1 MRAAHGDAL
10 RMASNLP
17 DTRPFAGFE
26 WMLAGRYL
34 RARRREGFIS
44 VISLFSFLGILL
56 GVATLI
62 VVMAVLNGFRAELLD
77 KILGFQGH
85 ASVYHSDVS
94 PVQDYQELQDRISK
108 IPGVTRAV
116 ALVEGQAMASSL
128 RNNTGAL
135 VRGIS
140 ETDIQKLPSLNND
153 NLRTA
158 LKEPGIPD
166 EQSSF
171 KGFDVAGGVA
181 IGERMAW
188 RHQLGL
194 GSNITIISPEGP
206 DTVVGNTPRIRDYP
220 VVAIFKVGM
229 SDYDENI
236 IYMPLKEAQE
246 YFVMDEGVTQIEVMV
261 DNPDAIDS
269 MRMALMDVAGENMQ
283 VQTWK
288 ERNMTF
294 FNALAVER
302 NVMFLVLTMII
313 LVAALNIISGL
324 IMLVKD
330 KGRDI
335 AILRTMGATRGA
347 IQRVFFLT
355 GAAIGVAGTLGG
367 FVVGL
372 LICLNTER
380 IRQFISWVSGVDPF
394 NPELY
399 YLSQLPA
406 KMDSWQT
413 FSIVLMAMGL
423 SFAATL
429 YPSWRAARLDPVEA
443 LRYE

>member
-1 MRAAHGDAL
+1 MENG
-10 RMASNLP
+10 LP
-17 DTRPFAGFE
+17 DTRPFAPFE

-85 ASVYHSDVS
+85 VSVYHVDVS
-94 PVQDYQELQDRISK
+94 PIPDYQDMANRLAK
-108 IPGVTRAV
+108 VPGVTRAV
-116 ALVEGQAMASSL
+116 PLVEGQAMASSL
-128 RNNTGAL
+128 HNNTGAL

-140 ETDIQKLPSLNND
+140 EADIQKLPSLNNG

-158 LKEPGIPD
+158 FNKDLVPD
-166 EQSSF
+166 ETPSF
-171 KGFDVAGGVA
+171 KGFDTSGGVA

-194 GSNITIISPEGP
+194 GSRITIISPDGP
-206 DTVVGNTPRIRDYP
+206 DTVIGNAPRIRDYP
-220 VVAIFKVGM
+220 VVAVFKVGM
-229 SDYDENI
+229 SDYDENV
-236 IYMPLKEAQE
+236 IYMPLSEAQD
-246 YFVMDEGVTQIEVMV
+246 YFVTDNGVNQVEVMV
-261 DNPDAIDS
+261 NDPDNVEQYLPDLMSASGDGMAIS
-269 MRMALMDVAGENMQ
+269 
-283 VQTWK
+283 TWK
-288 ERNMTF
+288 DRNSTF

-330 KGRDI
+330 KGHDI
-335 AILRTMGATRGA
+335 AILRTMGATRGT

-355 GAAIGVAGTLGG
+355 GAAIGTAGTLGG

-399 YLSQLPA
+399 YLAQLPA
-406 KMDSWQT
+406 RMDSYQT
-413 FSIVLMAMGL
+413 VLIVLMSLAL

-429 YPSWRAARLDPVEA
+429 YPSWRAAKLDPVEA

>member
-1 MRAAHGDAL
+1 MDK
-10 RMASNLP
+10 SLP
-17 DTRPFAGFE
+17 DTKPFAPFE

-62 VVMAVLNGFRAELLD
+62 VVMAVLNGFRGELLD

-85 ASVYHSDVS
+85 VSVYHADVS
-94 PVQDYQELQDRISK
+94 PITDYQELANK
-108 IPGVTRAV
+108 LAKVPGVTRV
-116 ALVEGQAMASSL
+116 VPLVEGQAMASSL

-140 ETDIQKLPSLNND
+140 EADIQKLPSLNNKD
-153 NLRTA
+153 LRTA
-158 LKEPGIPD
+158 FNKDYYPD
-166 EQSSF
+166 ETPSF
-171 KGFDVAGGVA
+171 KGFDTSGGVA

-194 GSNITIISPEGP
+194 GSRITIISPDGP
-206 DTVVGNTPRIRDYP
+206 DTVIGNAPRIRDYP
-220 VVAIFKVGM
+220 VTAIFKVGM
-229 SDYDENI
+229 SDYDENV
-236 IYMPLKEAQE
+236 IYMPLSEAQD
-246 YFVMDEGVTQIEVMV
+246 YFVTDNGVNQIEVMV
-261 DNPDAIDS
+261 DDPDSVDQYTTPLMTAAGDN
-269 MRMALMDVAGENMQ
+269 MALS
-283 VQTWK
+283 TWK
-288 ERNMTF
+288 DRNSTF

-335 AILRTMGATRGA
+335 AILRTMGATRGT

-355 GAAIGVAGTLGG
+355 GAAIGTAGTIGG
-367 FVVGL
+367 FIVGL

-399 YLSQLPA
+399 YLAQLPA
-406 KMDSWQT
+406 RMDSYQT
-413 FSIVLMAMGL
+413 VLIVAMSLAL

-429 YPSWRAARLDPVEA
+429 YPSWRAAKLDPVEA

>member
-1 MRAAHGDAL
+1 MEK
-10 RMASNLP
+10 SLP
-17 DTRPFAGFE
+17 DTRPFAPFE

-85 ASVYHSDVS
+85 VAVYRTDVS
-94 PVQDYQELQDRISK
+94 PITDYEDLQQRLSK
-108 IPGVTRAV
+108 IPGVIRAV
-116 ALVEGQAMASSL
+116 PLIEGQVMASSL

-140 ETDIQKLPSLNND
+140 EADIAKLPSLNNE
-153 NLRTA
+153 NLRTGMNA
-158 LKEPGIPD
+158 EHIPD
-166 EQSSF
+166 ETPSF
-171 KGFDVAGGVA
+171 KGFDASGGVA

-188 RHQLGL
+188 RHQLGI
-194 GSNITIISPEGP
+194 GSRITIISPDGP
-206 DTVVGNTPRIRDYP
+206 DTVIGTAPRIRDYP

-229 SDYDENI
+229 SDYDENV
-236 IYMPLKEAQE
+236 IYMPLPEAQD
-246 YFVMDEGVTQIEVMV
+246 YFVTDTGVNQIEVMV
-261 DNPDAIDS
+261 DNPDEVETYLLPI
-269 MRMALMDVAGENMQ
+269 MNEAGEGMA
-283 VQTWK
+283 VSTWK
-288 ERNMTF
+288 DRNSTF

-335 AILRTMGATRGA
+335 AILRTMGATRGT

-355 GAAIGVAGTLGG
+355 GAAIGTAGTLGG
-367 FVVGL
+367 FIVGL

-399 YLSQLPA
+399 YLAQLPA
-406 KMDSWQT
+406 RMDSWQT
-413 FSIVLMAMGL
+413 VLIVLMALGL

-429 YPSWRAARLDPVEA
+429 YPSWRAAKLDPVEA

>member
-1 MRAAHGDAL
+1 MDKR
-10 RMASNLP
+10 LP
-17 DTRPFAGFE
+17 DTKPFARFE

-85 ASVYHSDVS
+85 VSVYRSDVA
-94 PVQDYQELQDRISK
+94 PIADYQDMALRIAR
-108 IPGVTRAV
+108 IPGVVRAV
-116 ALVEGQAMASSL
+116 PLIEGQAMASSL
-128 RNNTGAL
+128 RSNTGAL

-140 ETDIQKLPSLNND
+140 EADIQKLPSLNNE

-158 LKEPGIPD
+158 INQDYIPD
-166 EQSSF
+166 AQPSF
-171 KGFDVAGGVA
+171 KGFDASGGVA

-194 GSNITIISPEGP
+194 GSRITIISPEGP
-206 DTVVGNTPRIRDYP
+206 DTVIGTAPRIRDYP

-229 SDYDENI
+229 SDYDENV
-236 IYMPLKEAQE
+236 IYMPLAEAQD
-246 YFVMDEGVTQIEVMV
+246 YFVTEEGVNQIEVMV
-261 DNPDAIDS
+261 DNPDEVEQYLISLMTEAGNG
-269 MRMALMDVAGENMQ
+269 MAVT
-283 VQTWK
+283 TWK
-288 ERNMTF
+288 DRNSTF

-335 AILRTMGATRGA
+335 AILRTMGATRGT

-355 GAAIGVAGTLGG
+355 GAAIGTAGTAGG

-380 IRQFISWVSGVDPF
+380 IRQFISWASCGNPF

-406 KMDSWQT
+406 KMDSWET
-413 FSIVLMAMGL
+413 GLIVLMSLGL

-429 YPSWRAARLDPVEA
+429 YPSWRAAKLDPVEA

>member
-1 MRAAHGDAL
+1 MDKR
-10 RMASNLP
+10 LP
-17 DTRPFAGFE
+17 DTRPFAPFE
-26 WMLAGRYL
+26 WMLALRYL

-85 ASVYHSDVS
+85 ASIYNADLS
-94 PVQDYQELQDRISK
+94 PLQNDRNIRLRVEK
-108 IPGVTRAV
+108 VPGVTRV
-116 ALVEGQAMASSL
+116 IALVEGQAMASSL

-135 VRGIS
+135 VRGIA
-140 ETDIQKLPSLNND
+140 EADIQKLPSIVNE

-158 LKEPGIPD
+158 LKEPGVPD
-166 EQSSF
+166 AQASLA
-171 KGFDVAGGVA
+171 GFDASGGVA

-206 DTVVGNTPRIRDYP
+206 DTIIGTAPRIRDYP
-220 VVAIFKVGM
+220 VLAIFKVGM
-229 SDYDENI
+229 SDYDENV
-236 IYMPLKEAQE
+236 IYMPINEAKD
-246 YFVMDEGVTQIEVMV
+246 YFVTEEGVSQIEIMAE
-261 DNPDAIDS
+261 NPDAIDDLVLPLQE
-269 MRMALMDVAGENMQ
+269 AAGEGMT

-288 ERNMTF
+288 QRNLTF

-330 KGRDI
+330 KSHDI

-355 GAAIGVAGTLGG
+355 GAAIGVAGTFGG

-372 LICLNTER
+372 LICLNVES
-380 IRQFISWVSGVDPF
+380 IRQFISWLSGVDPF

-399 YLSQLPA
+399 YLAQLPA
-406 KMDSWQT
+406 KMETGQT
-413 FSIVLMAMGL
+413 LLIIVMALAL
-423 SFAATL
+423 SFGATL

>member
-1 MRAAHGDAL
+1 MDK
-10 RMASNLP
+10 SLP
-17 DTRPFAGFE
+17 DTRPFAPFE
-26 WMLAGRYL
+26 WMLAARYL

-85 ASVYHSDVS
+85 VSVYHADVS
-94 PVQDYQELQDRISK
+94 PVADYPDLAAKLSQ
-108 IPGVTRAV
+108 IPGITRAV
-116 ALVEGQAMASSL
+116 PLVEGQAMASSL
-128 RNNTGAL
+128 HNNTGAL

-140 ETDIQKLPSLNND
+140 EADIQKLPSLNND
-153 NLRTA
+153 NLRSA
-158 LKEPGIPD
+158 INKDYIPD
-166 EQSSF
+166 EKASF
-171 KGFDVAGGVA
+171 KGFDQAGGVA

-194 GSNITIISPEGP
+194 GSRITIISPEGP
-206 DTVVGNTPRIRDYP
+206 DTVIGNAPRIRDYP

-229 SDYDENI
+229 SDYDENV
-236 IYMPLKEAQE
+236 IYMPLSEAQD
-246 YFVMDEGVTQIEVMV
+246 YFVTDDGVNQVEVMV
-261 DNPDAIDS
+261 DDPDKVEDYLPAI
-269 MRMALMDVAGENMQ
+269 MGAAGEGMA
-283 VQTWK
+283 VSTWK
-288 ERNMTF
+288 DRNSTF

-330 KGRDI
+330 KGHDI
-335 AILRTMGATRGA
+335 AILRTMGATRGT

-355 GAAIGVAGTLGG
+355 GAAIGTAGTLGG
-367 FVVGL
+367 FIVGL

-399 YLSQLPA
+399 YLAQLPA
-406 KMDSWQT
+406 RMDSYQT
-413 FSIVLMAMGL
+413 VLIVMMSLAL

-429 YPSWRAARLDPVEA
+429 YPSWRAAKLDPVEA

>member
-1 MRAAHGDAL
+1 MDK
-10 RMASNLP
+10 SLP
-17 DTRPFAGFE
+17 DTRPFAAFE
-26 WMLAGRYL
+26 WMLAARYL

-85 ASVYHSDVS
+85 ASVYNSDVS
-94 PVQDYQELQDRISK
+94 PIQNYKDLEDRISK
-108 IPGVTRAV
+108 IAGVTRAV

-140 ETDIQKLPSLNND
+140 EADIEKLPSIMNGD
-153 NLRTA
+153 LRTA

-166 EQSSF
+166 VKPSF
-171 KGFDVAGGVA
+171 SGFDTSEGVA

-206 DTVVGNTPRIRDYP
+206 DTIVGTAPRIRDYP

-229 SDYDENI
+229 SDYDENV
-236 IYMPLKEAQE
+236 IYMPLAEAQDD
-246 YFVMDEGVTQIEVMV
+246 FSMDDGVTQIEVSV
-261 DNPDAIDS
+261 EKPDEIDNYLLPLQDA
-269 MRMALMDVAGENMQ
+269 AGSGLV

-288 ERNMTF
+288 DRNMSF

-330 KGRDI
+330 KGHDI

-347 IQRVFFLT
+347 IQRIFFIT
-355 GAAIGVAGTLGG
+355 GAAIGLAGTLGG
-367 FVVGL
+367 FIVGL

-380 IRQFISWVSGVDPF
+380 IREFITWASGVDPF
-394 NPELY
+394 NQELY

-413 FSIVLMAMGL
+413 FFIVLMSLGL

>member
-1 MRAAHGDAL
+1 MDKG
-10 RMASNLP
+10 LP
-17 DTRPFAGFE
+17 DTRPFAPFE

-85 ASVYHSDVS
+85 VSVYHSDVS
-94 PVQDYQELQDRISK
+94 PVTDYPDLAAKLSRV
-108 IPGVTRAV
+108 PGVTRAV
-116 ALVEGQAMASSL
+116 PLVEGQAMASSL
-128 RNNTGAL
+128 HNNTGAL
-135 VRGIS
+135 VRGIT
-140 ETDIQKLPSLNND
+140 ETDIQKLPSLNNE
-153 NLRTA
+153 NLRSA
-158 LKEPGIPD
+158 INKDFIPD
-166 EQSSF
+166 EKGSF
-171 KGFDVAGGVA
+171 KGFDASGGVA

-194 GSNITIISPEGP
+194 GSRITIITPDGP
-206 DTVVGNTPRIRDYP
+206 DTVIGNAPRIRDYP

-229 SDYDENI
+229 SDYDENV
-236 IYMPLKEAQE
+236 IYMPLSEAQD
-246 YFVMDEGVTQIEVMV
+246 YFVTDDGVNQVEVMV
-261 DNPDAIDS
+261 DDPDKVEAYLPGI
-269 MRMALMDVAGENMQ
+269 MGAAGEGMA
-283 VQTWK
+283 VSTWK
-288 ERNMTF
+288 DRNSTF

-335 AILRTMGATRGA
+335 AILRTMGATRGT

-355 GAAIGVAGTLGG
+355 GAAIGTAGTLGG
-367 FVVGL
+367 FIVGL

-399 YLSQLPA
+399 YLAQLPA
-406 KMDSWQT
+406 RMDSYQT
-413 FSIVLMAMGL
+413 VLIVMMSLAL

-429 YPSWRAARLDPVEA
+429 YPSWRAAKLDPVEA

>member
-1 MRAAHGDAL
+1 MNSD
-10 RMASNLP
+10 LP
-17 DTRPFAGFE
+17 DTKPFAPFE
-26 WMLAGRYL
+26 WILAGRYL

-94 PVQDYQELQDRISK
+94 PMQNYADLQMRIAK

-140 ETDIQKLPSLNND
+140 QADIGKLSSLNNAD
-153 NLRTA
+153 LRTA
-158 LKEPGIPD
+158 LIETGVPD
-166 EQSSF
+166 EPPSF
-171 KGFDVAGGVA
+171 AGFDKSAGVA

-188 RHQLGL
+188 KHQLGL
-194 GSNITIISPEGP
+194 GSNLTIISPEGP
-206 DTVVGNTPRIRDYP
+206 DSVVGNAPRIRDYP

-236 IYMPLKEAQE
+236 IYMPLAEAQD
-246 YFVMDEGVTQIEVMV
+246 YFVMDEGVSQIEVMV
-261 DNPDAIDS
+261 EKPDAIDD
-269 MRMALMDVAGENMQ
+269 MKLALTAAAGEGM
-283 VQTWK
+283 VVSTWK
-288 ERNMTF
+288 QRNVTF

-335 AILRTMGATRGA
+335 AILRTMGASRGS

-367 FVVGL
+367 FLAGL
-372 LICLNTER
+372 VICLNTEN
-380 IRQFISWVSGVDPF
+380 IRQFISMVSGVDPF

-399 YLSQLPA
+399 YLAQLPA
-406 KMDSWQT
+406 KMDPWQT
-413 FSIVLMAMGL
+413 FYIVLMSLSL

>member
-1 MRAAHGDAL
+1 MDK
-10 RMASNLP
+10 SLP
-17 DTRPFAGFE
+17 DTRPFARFE

-85 ASVYHSDVS
+85 VAVYRSDVT
-94 PVQDYQELQDRISK
+94 PIPDYEALQQTLSA

-116 ALVEGQAMASSL
+116 GLVEGQVMASSL

-140 ETDIQKLPSLNND
+140 EADILKLPSLNND
-153 NLRTA
+153 SLRTA
-158 LKEPGIPD
+158 LKEEGVPD
-166 EQSSF
+166 VTASF
-171 KGFDVAGGVA
+171 AGFDASGGVA

-194 GSNITIISPEGP
+194 GSRITIISPEGP
-206 DTVVGNTPRIRDYP
+206 ETVIGTAPRIRDYP

-229 SDYDENI
+229 SDYDENV
-236 IYMPLKEAQE
+236 IYMPLADAQE
-246 YFVMDEGVTQIEVMV
+246 YFVTEEGVNQIEVMV
-261 DNPDAIDS
+261 DDPDDVDRYLLPI
-269 MRMALMDVAGENMQ
+269 MDAAGEGMA
-283 VQTWK
+283 VTTWK
-288 ERNMTF
+288 TRNSTF

-335 AILRTMGATRGA
+335 AILRTMGATRGT

-355 GAAIGVAGTLGG
+355 GATIGVAGTLGG
-367 FVVGL
+367 FIVGL

-399 YLSQLPA
+399 YLAQLPA
-406 KMDSWQT
+406 RMDSWQT
-413 FSIVLMAMGL
+413 VLIVLMSLGL

-429 YPSWRAARLDPVEA
+429 YPSWRAAKLDPVEA

>member
-1 MRAAHGDAL
+1 MDK
-10 RMASNLP
+10 SLP
-17 DTRPFAGFE
+17 DTRPFAAFE

-85 ASVYHSDVS
+85 VAVYRADVT
-94 PVQDYQELQDRISK
+94 PIPDYEALKERLSA

-116 ALVEGQAMASSL
+116 GLVEGQAMASSL

-140 ETDIQKLPSLNND
+140 EADIQKLPSLNNE

-158 LKEPGIPD
+158 LKEEGVPD
-166 EQSSF
+166 VTASF
-171 KGFDVAGGVA
+171 AGFDASEGVA

-194 GSNITIISPEGP
+194 GSRITIISPEGP
-206 DTVVGNTPRIRDYP
+206 ETVIGTAPRIRDYP

-229 SDYDENI
+229 SDYDENV
-236 IYMPLKEAQE
+236 IYMPLAEAQD
-246 YFVMDEGVTQIEVMV
+246 YFVTDEGVNQIEVTV
-261 DNPDAIDS
+261 DNPDEVEAYLPQIMDAAGQG
-269 MRMALMDVAGENMQ
+269 MAAS
-283 VQTWK
+283 TWK
-288 ERNMTF
+288 DRNSTF

-335 AILRTMGATRGA
+335 AILRTMGATRGTV
-347 IQRVFFLT
+347 QRVFFLT
-355 GAAIGVAGTLGG
+355 GAAIGTAGTIGG
-367 FVVGL
+367 FIVGL

-399 YLSQLPA
+399 YLAQLPA

-413 FSIVLMAMGL
+413 IFIVLMALGL

>member
-1 MRAAHGDAL
+1 MDK
-10 RMASNLP
+10 SLP
-17 DTRPFAGFE
+17 DTKPFAPFE

-62 VVMAVLNGFRAELLD
+62 VVMAVLNGFRGELLD

-85 ASVYHSDVS
+85 ISVYHADVS
-94 PVQDYQELQDRISK
+94 PIADYQDLANK
-108 IPGVTRAV
+108 LAK
-116 ALVEGQAMASSL
+116 ASSL
-128 RNNTGAL
+128 HNNTGAL

-140 ETDIQKLPSLNND
+140 EADIQKLPSLNNKD
-153 NLRTA
+153 LRTA
-158 LKEPGIPD
+158 FNKDLIPD
-166 EQSSF
+166 ETPSF
-171 KGFDVAGGVA
+171 KGFDKSGGVA

-194 GSNITIISPEGP
+194 GSKITIISPDGP
-206 DTVVGNTPRIRDYP
+206 DTVIGNAPRIRDYP

-229 SDYDENI
+229 SDYDENV
-236 IYMPLKEAQE
+236 IYMPLSEAQD
-246 YFVMDEGVTQIEVMV
+246 YFVTDNGVNQIEVKV
-261 DNPDAIDS
+261 DDPDNIDQYTS
-269 MRMALMDVAGENMQ
+269 PLMAAAGDGMAMS
-283 VQTWK
+283 TWK
-288 ERNMTF
+288 DRNSTF

-335 AILRTMGATRGA
+335 AILRTMGATRGT

-355 GAAIGVAGTLGG
+355 GAAIGTAGTLGG
-367 FVVGL
+367 FLVGL

-399 YLSQLPA
+399 YLAQLPA
-406 KMDSWQT
+406 RMDSYQT
-413 FSIVLMAMGL
+413 VLIVAMSLLL

-429 YPSWRAARLDPVEA
+429 YPSWRAAKLDPVEA

>member
-1 MRAAHGDAL
+1 MDN
-10 RMASNLP
+10 SLP
-17 DTRPFAGFE
+17 DTRPFARFE

-62 VVMAVLNGFRAELLD
+62 VVMAVLNGFRGELLD

-85 ASVYHSDVS
+85 VSVYHADVS
-94 PVQDYQELQDRISK
+94 PIEDYQDLANRLANV
-108 IPGVTRAV
+108 PGVKRAV
-116 ALVEGQAMASSL
+116 PLVEGQAMASSL
-128 RNNTGAL
+128 HNNTGAL

-140 ETDIQKLPSLNND
+140 EADIQKLPSINND
-153 NLRTA
+153 SLRTA
-158 LKEPGIPD
+158 FNKALEPD
-166 EQSSF
+166 EHPSF
-171 KGFDVAGGVA
+171 KGFDTAGGVA

-188 RHQLGL
+188 RHQVGL
-194 GSNITIISPEGP
+194 GSRITIISPDGP
-206 DTVVGNTPRIRDYP
+206 DTVIGNAPRIRDYP
-220 VVAIFKVGM
+220 VTAIFKVGM
-229 SDYDENI
+229 SDYDENV
-236 IYMPLKEAQE
+236 IYMPLSEAQD
-246 YFVMDEGVTQIEVMV
+246 YFVTDNGVNQIEVMV
-261 DNPDAIDS
+261 DDPDNIDQYTS
-269 MRMALMDVAGENMQ
+269 SIMAAAGDGMALS
-283 VQTWK
+283 TWK
-288 ERNMTF
+288 DRNSTF

-335 AILRTMGATRGA
+335 AILRTMGATRGT

-355 GAAIGVAGTLGG
+355 GAAIGTAGTIGG
-367 FVVGL
+367 FLVGL

-399 YLSQLPA
+399 YLAQLPA
-406 KMDSWQT
+406 RMDSYQT
-413 FSIVLMAMGL
+413 LLIVVMSLLL

-429 YPSWRAARLDPVEA
+429 YPSWRAAKLDPVEA

>member
-1 MRAAHGDAL
+1 MNSG
-10 RMASNLP
+10 LP
-17 DTRPFAGFE
+17 DTKPFAPFE
-26 WMLAGRYL
+26 WILAGRYL

-85 ASVYHSDVS
+85 ASIYHSDVS
-94 PVQDYQELQDRISK
+94 PIQNYAELQTRIAR

-140 ETDIQKLPSLNND
+140 QADIGKLSSLNNAD
-153 NLRTA
+153 LRTA
-158 LKEPGIPD
+158 LIESSVPD
-166 EQSSF
+166 EPPSF
-171 KGFDVAGGVA
+171 AGFDKSAGVA

-188 RHQLGL
+188 KHQLGL
-194 GSNITIISPEGP
+194 GSNLTIISPEGP
-206 DTVVGNTPRIRDYP
+206 DSVVGNAPRIRDYP

-236 IYMPLKEAQE
+236 IYMPLAEAQD
-246 YFVMDEGVTQIEVMV
+246 YFVMDEGVSQIEVMV
-261 DNPDAIDS
+261 EKPDAIDD
-269 MRMALMDVAGENMQ
+269 MKLALTAAAGEGMVVN
-283 VQTWK
+283 TWK
-288 ERNMTF
+288 QRNVTF

-335 AILRTMGATRGA
+335 AILRTMGATRGS

-367 FVVGL
+367 FLAGL
-372 LICLNTER
+372 LICLNTEN
-380 IRQFISWVSGVDPF
+380 IRQFISMVSGVDPF

-399 YLSQLPA
+399 YLAQLPA
-406 KMDSWQT
+406 KMDPWQT
-413 FSIVLMAMGL
+413 FYIVLMSLSL

>member
-1 MRAAHGDAL
+1 MDKT
-10 RMASNLP
+10 LP
-17 DTRPFAGFE
+17 DTRPFSRFE

-34 RARRREGFIS
+34 RSRRREGFIS

-62 VVMAVLNGFRAELLD
+62 VVMAVLNGFRAELMD

-85 ASVYHSDVS
+85 VSVYRADAEPIGDHGG
-94 PVQDYQELQDRISK
+94 LQNRLAG
-108 IPGVTRAV
+108 IPGITRAV

-140 ETDIQKLPSLNND
+140 EADIQKLPSLNNTH
-153 NLRTA
+153 LRTA
-158 LKEPGIPD
+158 INPDFIPD
-166 EQSSF
+166 VQPSF
-171 KGFDVAGGVA
+171 KGFDASEGIA

-194 GSNITIISPEGP
+194 GSRLTVISPEGP
-206 DTVVGNTPRIRDYP
+206 DTVIGTAPRIRDYP

-229 SDYDENI
+229 SDYDENV
-236 IYMPLKEAQE
+236 IYMPLAEAQD
-246 YFVMDEGVTQIEVMV
+246 YFVTEEGVNQIELMV
-261 DNPDAIDS
+261 DDPDAVEQYLIPIMS
-269 MRMALMDVAGENMQ
+269 EAGEGMA
-283 VQTWK
+283 VTTWK
-288 ERNMTF
+288 SRNSTF

-335 AILRTMGATRGA
+335 AILRTMGATRGT

-367 FVVGL
+367 FIAGL

-399 YLSQLPA
+399 YLAQLPA
-406 KMDSWQT
+406 RMDSWQT
-413 FSIVLMAMGL
+413 VLIVLMSLGL

-429 YPSWRAARLDPVEA
+429 YPSWRAAKLDPVEA

>member
-1 MRAAHGDAL
+1 MPP
-10 RMASNLP
+10 MLP
-17 DTRPFAGFE
+17 DTKPFASFE
-26 WMLAGRYL
+26 WMLALRYL

-85 ASVYHSDVS
+85 VS
-94 PVQDYQELQDRISK
+94 IYSADLSPISNYADIELKVSK

-140 ETDIQKLPSLNND
+140 EADIAKLPSLVNGD
-153 NLRTA
+153 LRTA
-158 LKEPGIPD
+158 FKEPGVPD
-166 EQSSF
+166 EKPSF
-171 KGFDVAGGVA
+171 AGFDKSGGVA
-181 IGERMAW
+181 VGERLAW

-194 GSNITIISPEGP
+194 GSSLTIISPDGP
-206 DTVVGNTPRIRDYP
+206 DTIVGNTPRIRDYP
-220 VVAIFKVGM
+220 VMAIFKVGM
-229 SDYDENI
+229 SDYDENV
-236 IYMPLKEAQE
+236 IYMPITEAQD
-246 YFVMDEGVTQIEVMV
+246 YFVTDGSVTQIEAMV
-261 DNPDAIDS
+261 ENPDAIDG
-269 MRMALMDVAGENMQ
+269 MKAAFQDAAGIGMQ

-288 ERNMTF
+288 QRNLTF

-330 KGRDI
+330 KSHDI

-347 IQRVFFLT
+347 IQRVFFIT
-355 GAAIGVAGTLGG
+355 GAAIGLAGTLGG
-367 FVVGL
+367 LITGL
-372 LICLNTER
+372 LICLNVER
-380 IRQFISWVSGVDPF
+380 IRQLISWLSGVDPF

-406 KMDSWQT
+406 KMDPWQT
-413 FSIVLMAMGL
+413 VMIVLMTLLL
-423 SFAATL
+423 SFGATL
-429 YPSWRAARLDPVEA
+429 YPSWRAARLDPVDA

>member
-1 MRAAHGDAL
+1 MPPT
-10 RMASNLP
+10 LP
-17 DTRPFAGFE
+17 DTQPFASFE
-26 WMLAGRYL
+26 WMLALRYL

-85 ASVYHSDVS
+85 ISIYNADLS
-94 PVQDYQELQDRISK
+94 PISNYADIELKVSK

-140 ETDIQKLPSLNND
+140 EADIAKLPSLVNGD
-153 NLRTA
+153 LRTA
-158 LKEPGIPD
+158 FKEPGVPD
-166 EQSSF
+166 EKPSF
-171 KGFDVAGGVA
+171 AGFEKSGGVA
-181 IGERMAW
+181 VGERLAW

-194 GSNITIISPEGP
+194 GSSLTIISPDGP
-206 DTVVGNTPRIRDYP
+206 DTIVGNTPRIRDYP

-229 SDYDENI
+229 SDYDENV
-236 IYMPLKEAQE
+236 IYMPITEAQD
-246 YFVMDEGVTQIEVMV
+246 YFVTESGVTQIEAMV
-261 DNPDAIDS
+261 ENPDAVDA
-269 MRMALMDVAGENMQ
+269 MVAAFHDAAGGGMQ

-288 ERNMTF
+288 QRNMTF

-330 KGRDI
+330 KSHDI

-347 IQRVFFLT
+347 IQRVFFIT
-355 GAAIGVAGTLGG
+355 GAAIGLAGTLGG
-367 FVVGL
+367 LITGL
-372 LICLNTER
+372 LICLNVER
-380 IRQFISWVSGVDPF
+380 IRQLISWLSGVDPF
-394 NPELY
+394 NAELY

-406 KMDSWQT
+406 KMDPWQT
-413 FSIVLMAMGL
+413 VMIVLMTLLL
-423 SFAATL
+423 SFGATL
-429 YPSWRAARLDPVEA
+429 YPSWRAARLDPVDA

>member
-1 MRAAHGDAL
+1 MDK
-10 RMASNLP
+10 SLP
-17 DTRPFAGFE
+17 DTRPFARFE

-85 ASVYHSDVS
+85 VAVYRSDVT
-94 PVQDYQELQDRISK
+94 PIPDYEALQQTLSA

-116 ALVEGQAMASSL
+116 GLVEGQVMASSL

-140 ETDIQKLPSLNND
+140 EANILKLPSLNNG

-158 LKEPGIPD
+158 LKEEGVPD
-166 EQSSF
+166 VTASF
-171 KGFDVAGGVA
+171 AGFDASGGVA

-194 GSNITIISPEGP
+194 GSRITIISPEGP
-206 DTVVGNTPRIRDYP
+206 ETVIGTAPRIRDYP

-229 SDYDENI
+229 SDYDENV
-236 IYMPLKEAQE
+236 IYMPLADAQE
-246 YFVMDEGVTQIEVMV
+246 YFVTEEGVNQIEVMV
-261 DNPDAIDS
+261 DDPDDVDRYLLPI
-269 MRMALMDVAGENMQ
+269 MDAAGEGMA
-283 VQTWK
+283 VTTWK
-288 ERNMTF
+288 TRNSTF

-335 AILRTMGATRGA
+335 AILRTMGATRGT

-367 FVVGL
+367 FIVGL

-399 YLSQLPA
+399 YLAQLPA
-406 KMDSWQT
+406 RMDSWQT
-413 FSIVLMAMGL
+413 VLIVLMSLGL

-429 YPSWRAARLDPVEA
+429 YPSWRAAKLDPVEA

>member
-1 MRAAHGDAL
+1 MDN
-10 RMASNLP
+10 SLP
-17 DTRPFAGFE
+17 DTRPFAPFE

-85 ASVYHSDVS
+85 VSVYHSDVS
-94 PVQDYQELQDRISK
+94 PVADYPDLTARLSK
-108 IPGVTRAV
+108 IPGVVRAV
-116 ALVEGQAMASSL
+116 PLVEGQAMASSL
-128 RNNTGAL
+128 HNNTGAL

-140 ETDIQKLPSLNND
+140 ESDIQKLPSLNND

-158 LKEPGIPD
+158 INKDNIPD
-166 EQSSF
+166 EKASF
-171 KGFDVAGGVA
+171 KGFDASGGVA

-194 GSNITIISPEGP
+194 GSRITIITPDGP
-206 DTVVGNTPRIRDYP
+206 DTVIGNAPRIRDYP

-229 SDYDENI
+229 SDYDENV
-236 IYMPLKEAQE
+236 IYMPLAEAQD
-246 YFVMDEGVTQIEVMV
+246 YFVTDEGVNQIEVMV
-261 DNPDAIDS
+261 DDPDKVEEYVPAI
-269 MRMALMDVAGENMQ
+269 MGAAGEGMAAS
-283 VQTWK
+283 TWK
-288 ERNMTF
+288 DRNSTF

-335 AILRTMGATRGA
+335 AILRTMGATRGT

-355 GAAIGVAGTLGG
+355 GAAIGTAGTLGG
-367 FVVGL
+367 FIVGL

-399 YLSQLPA
+399 YLAQLPA
-406 KMDSWQT
+406 RMDSYQT
-413 FSIVLMAMGL
+413 MLIVLMSLAL

-429 YPSWRAARLDPVEA
+429 YPSWRAAKLDPVEA

>member
-1 MRAAHGDAL
+1 MNKD
-10 RMASNLP
+10 LP
-17 DTRPFAGFE
+17 DTRPFAPFE
-26 WMLAGRYL
+26 WMLAARYL

-94 PVQDYQELQDRISK
+94 PVQDYKTLQERIAA

-140 ETDIQKLPSLNND
+140 EADIQKLPSLNNE

-158 LKEPGIPD
+158 FKEQGVPD
-166 EQSSF
+166 EKASF
-171 KGFDVAGGVA
+171 VGFDASEGVA

-194 GSNITIISPEGP
+194 GSTITIISPEGP
-206 DTVVGNTPRIRDYP
+206 DTIVGNAPRIREYT
-220 VVAIFKVGM
+220 VSAIFKVGM
-229 SDYDENI
+229 SDYDENV
-236 IYMPLKEAQE
+236 IYMPLAEAQD
-246 YFVMDEGVTQIEVMV
+246 YFVMEEGVSQIEVMV
-261 DNPDAIDS
+261 EKPDEVEA
-269 MRMALMDVAGENMQ
+269 MLLPLTEAAGEGMQ
-283 VQTWK
+283 VNTWK
-288 ERNMTF
+288 QRNMTF

-335 AILRTMGATRGA
+335 AILRTMGATRGS

-355 GAAIGVAGTLGG
+355 GAAIGTVGTFAG
-367 FVVGL
+367 FIVGL

-380 IRQFISWVSGVDPF
+380 IRQFISWISGVDPF

-399 YLSQLPA
+399 YLAQLPA
-406 KMDSWQT
+406 KMDSWET
-413 FSIVLMAMGL
+413 FSIVLMALGL

-429 YPSWRAARLDPVEA
+429 YPSWRAAKLDPVEA

>member
-1 MRAAHGDAL
+1 MNND
-10 RMASNLP
+10 LP
-17 DTRPFAGFE
+17 DTRPFAAFE
-26 WMLAGRYL
+26 WILAGRYL

-85 ASVYHSDVS
+85 ASVFHADVS
-94 PVQDYQELQDRISK
+94 PVQNYQELQLRIAK

-128 RNNTGAL
+128 RSNTGAL

-140 ETDIQKLPSLNND
+140 EADIKKLSSLNND
-153 NLRTA
+153 DLRTA
-158 LKEPGIPD
+158 MAGEGIVDPAP
-166 EQSSF
+166 SF
-171 KGFDVAGGVA
+171 TGFDKSTGVA

-188 RHQLGL
+188 KHQLGL
-194 GSNITIISPEGP
+194 GSNLTIISPEGP
-206 DTVVGNTPRIRDYP
+206 DTVVGNAPRIRAYP

-236 IYMPLKEAQE
+236 IYMPLAEAQD

-261 DNPDAIDS
+261 DKPDAIDG
-269 MRMALMDVAGENMQ
+269 MVLPLTAEAGDGMVVN
-283 VQTWK
+283 TWK
-288 ERNMTF
+288 QRNVTF

-313 LVAALNIISGL
+313 LVAALNIVSGL

-330 KGRDI
+330 KSRDI
-335 AILRTMGATRGA
+335 AILRTMGTTRGSV
-347 IQRVFFLT
+347 QRVFFLT
-355 GAAIGVAGTLGG
+355 GAAIGVAGTFGG
-367 FVVGL
+367 FLVGL
-372 LICLNTER
+372 LICLNTES
-380 IRQFISWVSGVDPF
+380 IRQFISWVSGVNVF
-394 NPELY
+394 NAEVY
-399 YLSQLPA
+399 YLAQLPA
-406 KMDSWQT
+406 KMDFWQT
-413 FSIVLMAMGL
+413 LSVLLMSLAL

-429 YPSWRAARLDPVEA
+429 YPSWRAAKLDPVEA

>member
-1 MRAAHGDAL
+1 MDK
-10 RMASNLP
+10 SLP
-17 DTRPFAGFE
+17 DTRPFARFE

-85 ASVYHSDVS
+85 VAVYRSDVT
-94 PVQDYQELQDRISK
+94 PIPDYEALQQTLSA

-116 ALVEGQAMASSL
+116 GLVEGQVMASSL

-140 ETDIQKLPSLNND
+140 EADILKLPSLNND
-153 NLRTA
+153 SLRTA
-158 LKEPGIPD
+158 LKEEGVPD
-166 EQSSF
+166 VTASF
-171 KGFDVAGGVA
+171 AGFDASGGVA

-194 GSNITIISPEGP
+194 GSRITIISPEGP
-206 DTVVGNTPRIRDYP
+206 ETVIGTAPRIRDYP

-229 SDYDENI
+229 SDYDENV
-236 IYMPLKEAQE
+236 IYMPLADAQE
-246 YFVMDEGVTQIEVMV
+246 YFVTEEGVNQIEVMV
-261 DNPDAIDS
+261 DDPDDVDRFLLPI
-269 MRMALMDVAGENMQ
+269 MDAAGEGMA
-283 VQTWK
+283 VTTWK
-288 ERNMTF
+288 TRNSTF

-335 AILRTMGATRGA
+335 AILRTMGATRGT

-355 GAAIGVAGTLGG
+355 GATIGVAGTLGG
-367 FVVGL
+367 FIVGL

-399 YLSQLPA
+399 YLAQLPA
-406 KMDSWQT
+406 RMDSWQT
-413 FSIVLMAMGL
+413 VLIVLMSLGL

-429 YPSWRAARLDPVEA
+429 YPSWRAAKLDPVEA

>member
-1 MRAAHGDAL
+1 MDKG
-10 RMASNLP
+10 LP
-17 DTRPFAGFE
+17 DTRPFASFE
-26 WMLAGRYL
+26 WMLAARYL
-34 RARRREGFIS
+34 RAKRREGFIS

-85 ASVYHSDVS
+85 ISIYRTDAAPLAGYD
-94 PVQDYQELQDRISK
+94 ELAQRIAK
-108 IPGVTRAV
+108 VPGVIRAV
-116 ALVEGQAMASSL
+116 PLVEGQAMASSL
-128 RNNTGAL
+128 HNNTGAL

-140 ETDIQKLPSLNND
+140 EADIQKLPSLNND
-153 NLRTA
+153 SLRTA
-158 LKEPGIPD
+158 INLDFTPD
-166 EQSSF
+166 SPPSF
-171 KGFDVAGGVA
+171 KGFDASGGVA

-194 GSNITIISPEGP
+194 GSRITIISPEGP
-206 DTVVGNTPRIRDYP
+206 DTVVGTTPRLRDYP

-229 SDYDENI
+229 SDYDENV
-236 IYMPLKEAQE
+236 IYMPLAEAQE
-246 YFVMDEGVTQIEVMV
+246 YFVAGEGVNQIEIMV
-261 DNPDAIDS
+261 ADPDNIDEY
-269 MRMALMDVAGENMQ
+269 RLPVLAEAGTDMAVS
-283 VQTWK
+283 TWK
-288 ERNMTF
+288 DRNSTF

-355 GAAIGVAGTLGG
+355 GAAIGTAGTIAG
-367 FVVGL
+367 FITGL

-380 IRQFISWVSGVDPF
+380 IRQFISWASGVDPF

-399 YLSQLPA
+399 YLAQLPA
-406 KMDSWQT
+406 KMDSWET
-413 FSIVLMAMGL
+413 VMIVLMSLGL

>member
-1 MRAAHGDAL
+1 MDKR
-10 RMASNLP
+10 LP
-17 DTRPFAGFE
+17 DTKPFARFE

-85 ASVYHSDVS
+85 VSVYRSDVA
-94 PVQDYQELQDRISK
+94 PIADYQDMALRIAR
-108 IPGVTRAV
+108 IPGVVRAV
-116 ALVEGQAMASSL
+116 PLIEGQAMASSL
-128 RNNTGAL
+128 RSNTGAL

-140 ETDIQKLPSLNND
+140 EADIQKLPSLNNE

-158 LKEPGIPD
+158 INQDYIPD
-166 EQSSF
+166 AQPSF
-171 KGFDVAGGVA
+171 KGFDASGGVA

-194 GSNITIISPEGP
+194 GSRITIISPEGP
-206 DTVVGNTPRIRDYP
+206 DTVIGTAPRIRDYP

-229 SDYDENI
+229 SDYDENV
-236 IYMPLKEAQE
+236 IYMPLAEAQD
-246 YFVMDEGVTQIEVMV
+246 YFVTEEGVNQIEVMV
-261 DNPDAIDS
+261 DNPDEVEQYLISLMTEAGNG
-269 MRMALMDVAGENMQ
+269 MAVT
-283 VQTWK
+283 TWK
-288 ERNMTF
+288 DRNSTF

-335 AILRTMGATRGA
+335 AILRTMGATRGT

-355 GAAIGVAGTLGG
+355 GAAIGTAGTAGG

-380 IRQFISWVSGVDPF
+380 IRQFISWASGVDPF

-406 KMDSWQT
+406 KMDSWET
-413 FSIVLMAMGL
+413 GLIVLMSLGL

-429 YPSWRAARLDPVEA
+429 YPSWRAAKLDPVEA

>member
-1 MRAAHGDAL
+1 MDK
-10 RMASNLP
+10 SLP
-17 DTRPFAGFE
+17 DTRPFAPFE

-85 ASVYHSDVS
+85 VSVYHADVS
-94 PVQDYQELQDRISK
+94 PVADYPDLAAKLSQ
-108 IPGVTRAV
+108 IPGITRAV
-116 ALVEGQAMASSL
+116 PLVEGQAMASSL
-128 RNNTGAL
+128 HNNTGAL

-140 ETDIQKLPSLNND
+140 EADIQKLPSLNND
-153 NLRTA
+153 NLRSA
-158 LKEPGIPD
+158 INKDYIPD
-166 EQSSF
+166 EKASF
-171 KGFDVAGGVA
+171 KGFDQAGGVA

-194 GSNITIISPEGP
+194 GSRITIISPEGP
-206 DTVVGNTPRIRDYP
+206 DTVIGNAPRIRDYP

-229 SDYDENI
+229 SDYDENV
-236 IYMPLKEAQE
+236 IYMPLSEAQD
-246 YFVMDEGVTQIEVMV
+246 YFVTDDGVNQVEVMV
-261 DNPDAIDS
+261 DDPDKVEDYLPAI
-269 MRMALMDVAGENMQ
+269 MGAAGEGMA
-283 VQTWK
+283 VSTWK
-288 ERNMTF
+288 DRNSTF

-330 KGRDI
+330 KGHDI
-335 AILRTMGATRGA
+335 AILRTMGATRGT

-355 GAAIGVAGTLGG
+355 GAAIGTAGTLGG
-367 FVVGL
+367 FIVGL

-399 YLSQLPA
+399 YLAQLPA
-406 KMDSWQT
+406 RMDSYQT
-413 FSIVLMAMGL
+413 VLIVMMSLAL

-429 YPSWRAARLDPVEA
+429 YPSWRAAKLDPVEA

>member
-1 MRAAHGDAL
+1 MDK
-10 RMASNLP
+10 SLP
-17 DTRPFAGFE
+17 DTRPFARFE

-85 ASVYHSDVS
+85 VAVYRSDVT
-94 PVQDYQELQDRISK
+94 PIPDYEALQQTLSA

-116 ALVEGQAMASSL
+116 GLVEGQVMASSL

-140 ETDIQKLPSLNND
+140 EADILKLPSLNND
-153 NLRTA
+153 SLRTA
-158 LKEPGIPD
+158 LKEEGVPD
-166 EQSSF
+166 VTASF
-171 KGFDVAGGVA
+171 ASFDASGGVA

-194 GSNITIISPEGP
+194 GSRITIISPEGP
-206 DTVVGNTPRIRDYP
+206 ETVIGTAPRIRDYP

-229 SDYDENI
+229 SDYDENV
-236 IYMPLKEAQE
+236 IYMPLADAQE
-246 YFVMDEGVTQIEVMV
+246 YFVTEEGVNQIEVMV
-261 DNPDAIDS
+261 DDPDDVDRYLLPI
-269 MRMALMDVAGENMQ
+269 MDAAGEGMA
-283 VQTWK
+283 VTTWK
-288 ERNMTF
+288 TRNSTF

-335 AILRTMGATRGA
+335 AILRTMGATRGT

-355 GAAIGVAGTLGG
+355 GATIGVAGTLGG
-367 FVVGL
+367 FIVGL

-399 YLSQLPA
+399 YLAQLPA
-406 KMDSWQT
+406 RMDSWQT
-413 FSIVLMAMGL
+413 VLIVLMSLGL

-429 YPSWRAARLDPVEA
+429 YPSWRAAKLDPVEA

>member
-1 MRAAHGDAL
+1 MDN
-10 RMASNLP
+10 NLP
-17 DTRPFAGFE
+17 DTRPFARFE

-62 VVMAVLNGFRAELLD
+62 VVMAVLNGFRAELMD

-85 ASVYHSDVS
+85 AAVYRVDAA
-94 PVQDYQELQDRISK
+94 PIADYQSLQERLSN

-140 ETDIQKLPSLNND
+140 EADIQKLPSLNNE

-158 LKEPGIPD
+158 INPEHIPD
-166 EQSSF
+166 VEASF
-171 KGFDVAGGVA
+171 KGFDASEGIA

-194 GSNITIISPEGP
+194 GSRITIISPEGP
-206 DTVVGNTPRIRDYP
+206 DTVIGTAPRIRDYP

-229 SDYDENI
+229 SDYDENV
-236 IYMPLKEAQE
+236 IYMPLAEAQD
-246 YFVMDEGVTQIEVMV
+246 YFVTEEGVNQIELMV
-261 DNPDAIDS
+261 DNPDEVEKYLIPIMS
-269 MRMALMDVAGENMQ
+269 EAGEGMA
-283 VQTWK
+283 VTTWK
-288 ERNMTF
+288 DRNSTF

-335 AILRTMGATRGA
+335 AILRTMGATRGT

-355 GAAIGVAGTLGG
+355 GAAIGTAGTLGG
-367 FVVGL
+367 FIVGL

-399 YLSQLPA
+399 YLAQLPA
-406 KMDSWQT
+406 RMDSWQT
-413 FSIVLMAMGL
+413 VMIVLMSLGL

-429 YPSWRAARLDPVEA
+429 YPSWRAAKLDPVEA

>member
-1 MRAAHGDAL
+1 MDK
-10 RMASNLP
+10 SLP
-17 DTRPFAGFE
+17 DTRPFARFE

-85 ASVYHSDVS
+85 VAVYRSDVT
-94 PVQDYQELQDRISK
+94 PIPDYEALQQTLSA

-116 ALVEGQAMASSL
+116 GLVEGQVMASSL

-140 ETDIQKLPSLNND
+140 ESDILKLPSLNND
-153 NLRTA
+153 SLRTA
-158 LKEPGIPD
+158 LKEEGVPD
-166 EQSSF
+166 VTASF
-171 KGFDVAGGVA
+171 AGFDASGGVA

-194 GSNITIISPEGP
+194 GSRITIISPEGP
-206 DTVVGNTPRIRDYP
+206 ETVIGTAPRIRDYP

-229 SDYDENI
+229 SDYDENV
-236 IYMPLKEAQE
+236 IYMPLADAQE
-246 YFVMDEGVTQIEVMV
+246 YFVTEEGVNQIEVMV
-261 DNPDAIDS
+261 DDPDDVDRYLLPI
-269 MRMALMDVAGENMQ
+269 MDAAGEGMA
-283 VQTWK
+283 VTTWK
-288 ERNMTF
+288 TRNSTF

-335 AILRTMGATRGA
+335 AILRTMGATRGT

-355 GAAIGVAGTLGG
+355 GATIGVAGTLGG
-367 FVVGL
+367 FIVGL

-399 YLSQLPA
+399 YLAQLPA
-406 KMDSWQT
+406 RMDSWQT
-413 FSIVLMAMGL
+413 VLIVLMSLGL

-429 YPSWRAARLDPVEA
+429 YPSWRAAKLDPVEA